1 MVFNVQYEA
10 IKTEDDNYVAYA
22 GLPILFEIQDPLERV
37 NAKVTKWF
45 TTPSDYKLTN
55 TDEQSTYIT
64 FDRPDTYE
72 VWAEIQLPDSKGT
85 KYYTTRTITVKDL
98 PSIVGNISPHVGVS
112 TVYTIENDNFFNGWK
127 IEYQDGTGQWKM
139 PPTIS
144 PHPTNRKV
152 L

>member
-112 TVYTIENDNFFNGWK
+112 TVYTIENDNFLMVGKLNIKMVQDNG
-127 IEYQDGTGQWKM
+127 KM